1 MRSNRNRIFSV
12 LVFFFLGLPV
22 FSQSVPLERIR
33 AEKFIDESFWYQNY
47 LPPDNINEYYALRNL
62 LVFIRE
68 NDAQGYEKLSVELT
82 EPLRDL
88 NNKILEIMRPRIEA
102 ASQKLKSLEKRHGS
116 NPEVIEA
123 THELCVLKSLAS
135 TGNLPHNDYCLVKIE
150 ELYSRLISNA
160 EYIPLN
166 EGTYLVEAGDYL
178 RKIAVKV
185 YGNEL
190 LWKQIYTAN
199 KDNRDFLPNPNNP
212 NLIYHGVRI
221 LIPPKQ

>member
-1 MRSNRNRIFSV
+1 MHANRLFAV
-12 LVFFFLGLPV
+12 LIIFFLGLPV

-33 AEKFIDESFWYQNY
+33 AEKFIDDTFWYQNY

-62 LVFIRE
+62 LVFIKE
-68 NDAQGYEKLSVELT
+68 NDARGYDKLSMELA

-88 NNKILEIMRPRIEA
+88 NNRILENLRPRIEA
-102 ASQKLKSLEKRHGS
+102 ASQKLKNLEERHGS
-116 NPEVIEA
+116 NPEVIA
-123 THELCVLKSLAS
+123 AAHELCVLKSLTG
-135 TGNLPHNDYCLVKIE
+135 TGNLPHDDHYLIKID
-150 ELYSRLISNA
+150 ELHSRLISSA

-166 EGTYLVEAGDYL
+166 EQTYLVVAGDYL
-178 RKIAVKV
+178 RKIAVKM

-190 LWKQIYTAN
+190 LWRQIYNAN

-221 LIPPKQ
+221 LIPPKR